1 MPDYSVVGMFLEN
14 SNEVA
19 VKAQTRSIYCHN
31 IKYWEIDKKFG
42 FAKSKLSAYS
52 KELKREIKI
61 WLEKYDDQDKME
73 LIDNLFYILDQAN
86 VSSILELKQE
96 NKKVIDLIYET
107 KAITN
112 KTKEMLEGLIK
123 IIIKS
128 YSYSTYNE
136 LKVKVKDVLD
146 FKN

>member
-1 MPDYSVVGMFLEN
+1 M
-14 SNEVA
+14 A
-19 VKAQTRSIYCHN
+19 
-31 IKYWEIDKKFG
+31 
-42 FAKSKLSAYS
+42 
-52 KELKREIKI
+52 
-61 WLEKYDDQDKME
+61 

-86 VSSILELKQE
+86 ITSILELKQE

-107 KAITN
+107 KALTY

-128 YSYSTYNE
+128 YSYSTYND

-146 FKN
+146 FKS

>member
-1 MPDYSVVGMFLEN
+1 MV
-14 SNEVA
+14 
-19 VKAQTRSIYCHN
+19 VKAKTRSVYWNN
-31 IKYWEIDKKFG
+31 IKYCEINKKYNFT
-42 FAKSKLSAYS
+42 KTKLSAYS
-52 KELKREIKI
+52 KEIKREIKS
-61 WLEKYDDQDKME
+61 WLEKYNNQDKMA

-86 VSSILELKQE
+86 ITSILELKQE

-107 KAITN
+107 KALTY

-146 FKN
+146 FKS

>member
-1 MPDYSVVGMFLEN
+1 MV
-14 SNEVA
+14 
-19 VKAQTRSIYCHN
+19 VKAQTRIVYCHN
-31 IKYWEIDKKFG
+31 IKYWEINKKYYFT
-42 FAKSKLSAYS
+42 KTKLSSYS
-52 KELKREIKI
+52 KEIKREIKS
-61 WLEKYDDQDKME
+61 WLEKYNNQDKMA

-86 VSSILELKQE
+86 ITSILELKQE

-107 KAITN
+107 KALTY

-146 FKN
+146 FKS